1 MGKSRPLGTAEAER
15 KPEIKEGFTMTAM
28 EKFAMYMEENRLAA
42 SLADSRDALL
52 GLF

>member
-28 EKFAMYMEENRLAA
+28 EKFAMYLEENRLAE
-42 SLADSRDALL
+42 SLAEASEALL